1 MKLED
6 WLKKYEWEQ
15 KEFAKKLGVTPS
27 SVCKY
32 VNGTRL
38 PHIKIIRKIA
48 KLTDHK
54 VTIDDFY
61 GNE

>member
-1 MKLED
+1 MKLKN
-6 WLKKYEWEQ
+6 WLKKSRMEQ
-15 KEFAKKLGVTPS
+15 KELAQKLGVTPS